1 MLIRGKRV
9 ITHFWTYRELG
20 GQLQPA
26 ARLWS
31 FVESCETLTSVEA
44 LGGRFLEEMSELGF
58 PYVALASHV
67 DPLRPPSGAIMV
79 LRYPPSW
86 VAYYSSEQL
95 DRIDPVF
102 EAACHRTMPFLWREP
117 SFRDRLQRPQRR
129 MLDEGSE
136 AGLKDGYTIPIRGP
150 DALPASCSLIPDDGG
165 VDPSHYTLAHA
176 MAVFAHEHARQ
187 ILATS
192 IVADAPRLTARE
204 RECLVLVARGKSD
217 WVISCLLGV
226 SEGAVNRTVER
237 AKKRLGVATRTQAVV
252 RALQAG
258 EISLF
263 DLVD

>member
-1 MLIRGKRV
+1 M
-9 ITHFWTYRELG
+9 H
-20 GQLQPA
+20 PA

-31 FVESCETLTSVEA
+31 FVDSCETLSSVDA
-44 LGGRFLEEMSELGF
+44 LGLRFLDEMSEMGF

-67 DPLRPPSGAIMV
+67 DPLKPPPGAIMV

-86 VAYYSSEQL
+86 VAHYSSEHL

-102 EAACHRTMPFLWREP
+102 EVASHRTTPFWWREP
-117 SFRDRLQRPQRR
+117 SFLDGLKRPQRR
-129 MLDEGSE
+129 MLSEGGE
-136 AGLKDGYTIPIRGP
+136 AGIKDGYTIPIRGP
-150 DALPASCSLIPDDGG
+150 GALPASCSLIPDSGG
-165 VDPSHYTLAHA
+165 ADPIHYTLAHA
-176 MAVFAHEHARQ
+176 MAVFAHERARQ
-187 ILATS
+187 LLAAS
-192 IVADAPRLTARE
+192 IVNDTPKLTARE
-204 RECLVLVARGKSD
+204 RECLALVARGKSD

-263 DLVD
+263 DVAD